1 MDIKELENL
10 KNRLIPDL
18 NKFLDSAMKELLSSK
33 VKSETLSPLLLTHK
47 EFVDLS
53 LSRIIKKIKEKIFL
67 LAKQNG
73 MPIGDKIFE
82 VKLEYLSAYI
92 LKYDMKHDNI
102 IYKTIAKYIINLIK
116 KDPQSLNNFVSTLR
130 REVYTGKY
138 GNFRYPQFY
147 PFDKNR
153 YTSPIPELKKVLTHV
168 DSIKK
173 QLRYKEITLDKIVR
187 ELSYSKETLSQV
199 NLAIEDTKEIVENLK
214 KKYKDNDLKDRL
226 GIVKNQYKY
235 FSIMIENLKKK
246 IDKYEKEKKSL
257 QKNINGFKEKN
268 QEYLNK
274 EEEILSTLL
283 SNLKKH
289 KIKL

>member
-18 NKFLDSAMKELLSSK
+18 NKFLDSVMKELLSSK

-153 YTSPIPELKKVLTHV
+153 YISPVPELKKVLTHV

-235 FSIMIENLKKK
+235 FNIMIENLKKK

>member
-1 MDIKELENL
+1 
-10 KNRLIPDL
+10 
-18 NKFLDSAMKELLSSK
+18 
-33 VKSETLSPLLLTHK
+33 
-47 EFVDLS
+47 
-53 LSRIIKKIKEKIFL
+53 
-67 LAKQNG
+67 

-92 LKYDMKHDNI
+92 LKYDMKYDNI

-173 QLRYKEITLDKIVR
+173 QLRHKEITLDKIVR

-214 KKYKDNDLKDRL
+214 KKYKGNDLKGRL

>member
-153 YTSPIPELKKVLTHV
+153 YTSPVPELKKVLTHV

-199 NLAIEDTKEIVENLK
+199 NFAIADTKEIVENLK

-235 FSIMIENLKKK
+235 FNIMIEDLKKK

>member
-199 NLAIEDTKEIVENLK
+199 NFAIADTKEIVENLK

-235 FSIMIENLKKK
+235 FNIMIEDLKKK

>member
-18 NKFLDSAMKELLSSK
+18 NKFLDSVMKELLSSK

-173 QLRYKEITLDKIVR
+173 QLRHKEITLDKIVR

>member
-18 NKFLDSAMKELLSSK
+18 NKFLDSVMKELLSSK

>member
-153 YTSPIPELKKVLTHV
+153 YISPVPELKKVLTHV

-199 NLAIEDTKEIVENLK
+199 NFAIADTKEIVENLK

-235 FSIMIENLKKK
+235 FNIMIEDLKKK

>member
-18 NKFLDSAMKELLSSK
+18 NKFLDSVMKELLSSK

-235 FSIMIENLKKK
+235 FSIMIEDLKKK

>member
-18 NKFLDSAMKELLSSK
+18 NKFLDSVTKELLSSK
-33 VKSETLSPLLLTHK
+33 VKSETLSPFLLTHK

-199 NLAIEDTKEIVENLK
+199 NFAIADTKEIVENLK